1 MERAQTTGKRINTLL
16 RYREIMKE
24 FNKHDCRDT
33 PITVIHR
40 KYIYPVFHIS
50 RDTLYR
56 IFQTP
61 IEEELEDL
69 GYSV

>member
-1 MERAQTTGKRINTLL
+1 MKRDAQVTGRRINTLL

-40 KYIYPVFHIS
+40 KYIKPVFHIS

-61 IEEELEDL
+61 VDEELESL
-69 GYSV
+69 GYE